1 VVRCSSIRNRGQQL
15 LAVLLNFTHIAD
27 YNSYVRT
34 SDFIIIGGG
43 IIGLS
48 LALNLRRHGHS
59 VLVIDRTEPGREASW
74 AAGGIIASCDPRTPL
89 ALRELASASATLYPE
104 FVHELQDESQFPI
117 DYRRKGTIAFLEE
130 GETPFGDSVR
140 ILDAQTLSE
149 LEPLLAFAPNAWLMP
164 EAAVDPRVLLAALIK
179 CCKHREVDIVS
190 GHAVLSVELEDNH
203 VSGVRTE
210 NSRYASGAVINCAGA
225 WASQIAPLGF
235 PTRPIKGHMLSLVFP
250 QHEPGSPPVVSHVIH
265 GNGVYIVPR
274 SSGQLVIGS
283 TVEDVGFDKRVDP
296 DIIQSL
302 HQSAANLVPE
312 IGEARIHENWTGLRP
327 GTPDKLPIL
336 GESTIPGYFVA
347 TGHYRDG
354 IMLAPIT
361 AHIMTSILRGSRC
374 AYDLSPFSP
383 ERFTP

>member
-1 VVRCSSIRNRGQQL
+1 
-15 LAVLLNFTHIAD
+15 
-27 YNSYVRT
+27 VRT

-48 LALNLRRHGHS
+48 LALKLRRHGHS

-74 AAGGIIASCDPRTPL
+74 AAGGIIASCDPRTPP
-89 ALRELASASATLYPE
+89 ALQDISAASAALYPE
-104 FVHELQDESQFPI
+104 FVHELQDESQLPI
-117 DYRRKGTIAFLEE
+117 DYRRNGTIAFLAED
-130 GETPFGDSVR
+130 ETPFGASVR

-149 LEPLLAFAPNAWLMP
+149 FEPLLSFAANAWLMP
-164 EAAVDPRVLLAALIK
+164 EACVDPRALLAALIK
-179 CCKHREVDIVS
+179 ACKHRDVDIVT
-190 GHAVLSVELEDNH
+190 GHSVLNVEFADSR

-210 NSRYASGAVINCAGA
+210 NSHYASAAVINCAGA
-225 WASQIAPLGF
+225 WSSQIAPLGF

-250 QHEPGSPPVVSHVIH
+250 QHEPGAPPLVNHVIH
-265 GNGVYIVPR
+265 GNGVYVVPR
-274 SSGQLVIGS
+274 SNGQLVVGS

-296 DIIQSL
+296 DVIQSL

-336 GESTIPGYFVA
+336 GASAIPGYFAA

-361 AHIMTSILRGSRC
+361 AQLMTSLILGSQC
-374 AYDLSPFSP
+374 AYDLSPFAP
-383 ERFTP
+383 DRFSSQGIANN

>member
-1 VVRCSSIRNRGQQL
+1 VRS
-15 LAVLLNFTHIAD
+15 
-27 YNSYVRT
+27 

-74 AAGGIIASCDPRTPL
+74 AAGGIIASCDPHTPS
-89 ALRELASASATLYPE
+89 ALQELASASAALFPE
-104 FVHELQDESQFPI
+104 FIHELQDESQLPI
-117 DYRRKGTIAFLEE
+117 DYRRNGTIVFLEE
-130 GETPFGDSVR
+130 GETPFGDSIR
-140 ILDAQTLSE
+140 ILDAQTLSQF
-149 LEPLLAFAPNAWLMP
+149 EPLLAFAPNAWLMP
-164 EAAVDPRVLLAALIK
+164 EASVDPRTLLAALIK
-179 CCKHREVDIVS
+179 ACKHREVDIVT
-190 GHAVLSVELEDNH
+190 GHAVLSLELADNH

-210 NSRYASGAVINCAGA
+210 NSHYASSTVINCAGA

-250 QHEPGSPPVVSHVIH
+250 QHEPGSPPIVNHVIH
-265 GNGVYIVPR
+265 GHDVYIVPR
-274 SSGQLVIGS
+274 SNGQLVVGS
-283 TVEDVGFDKRVDP
+283 TIEDVGFDKRVDP
-296 DIIQSL
+296 QTIQSL

-336 GESTIPGYFVA
+336 GASTIPGYFVA

-361 AHIMTSILRGSRC
+361 AQLMTSLLLTGQC
-374 AYDLSPFSP
+374 THELSPFSP
-383 ERFTP
+383 DRFSS

>member
-1 VVRCSSIRNRGQQL
+1 VK
-15 LAVLLNFTHIAD
+15 
-27 YNSYVRT
+27 T

-48 LALNLRRHGHS
+48 LALNLRRAGHS

-74 AAGGIIASCDPRTPL
+74 AAGGIIASCDPRTPS
-89 ALRELASASATLYPE
+89 ALQDLASASAALYPE

-117 DYRRKGTIAFLEE
+117 DYRRNGTIVFLDE
-130 GETPFGDSVR
+130 GETPFGQSVR
-140 ILDAQTLSE
+140 ILDPQTLSQF
-149 LEPLLAFAPNAWLMP
+149 EPLLAYAPNAWLMP
-164 EAAVDPRVLLAALIK
+164 EASVDPRTLLAALIK
-179 CCKHREVDIVS
+179 SCKHHDVDIVT
-190 GHAVLSVELEDNH
+190 GHAVLNLELANNC

-210 NSRYASGAVINCAGA
+210 NSHYASSTVVNCAGA

-250 QHEPGSPPVVSHVIH
+250 QHTHAHDPIVSHVIH
-265 GNGVYIVPR
+265 GNDVYIVPR
-274 SSGQLVIGS
+274 TDGELVIGS
-283 TVEDVGFDKRVDP
+283 TIEDVGFDKRVVP
-296 DIIQSL
+296 DTIQFL

-312 IGEARIHENWTGLRP
+312 IGEARMHEFWTGLRP

-336 GESTIPGYFVA
+336 GPSAIPGYFAA

-361 AHIMTSILRGSRC
+361 AQLMTSLLLTGQC
-374 AYDLSPFSP
+374 AHDLAPFSP
-383 ERFTP
+383 DRFSS